1 MEIREFAE
9 RVLFSDNLQEK
20 LASAAVLTDETPG
33 ESVSAPESPVRPSML
48 QIKKGGEMAH
58 FPRIHELE
66 KDEPRARLLHF
77 FANHELL
84 ATELMALVLLRFPE
98 APKAFRRGVAKTL
111 MEEQIHTQLY
121 LDRMRE
127 LGYEF
132 GSHPVTGFFWET
144 LKDMKSPLDYVTGL
158 PLTFEQA
165 NLDFSRHF
173 GSVFEKIGDEKC
185 KALMDRIYRDE
196 IRHVAYGLKWF
207 RTWKNPD
214 VSDWEAYKE
223 HLRLPLSPRRAKGT
237 PYNIEG
243 RQRSGFDGDF
253 IQSLAVY
260 SKSKG
265 RCPGIFYF
273 NPTAEWEMARGS
285 RFTPTKH
292 QKEFQRDLE
301 TLPQFFGGEDDVVLV
316 SSTPRMDWLLEL
328 NQAGIPIPEYEVLSS
343 GKIAASSDLL
353 ERKLGTLRPW
363 AWSPSSCEVYRP
375 LTAGANPTQSQ
386 FLSTVFDPGCK
397 KLDAIHAKETGCH
410 LLREVLDAEHGLEWL
425 CPNEDVGVVVS
436 DVERAIE
443 AIESWRS
450 RGKQRFV
457 AKANYGAAGNRM
469 VRLWEPEITDAQMR
483 WMEKVVKQGESLV
496 IEPWHERVLDFSAQ
510 YEMDKEGI
518 RFSGFVRMLND
529 HRGQFFASTVAAHLT
544 SGLGSELP
552 RFLHGKEGNRHKRL
566 FEQIGGRLQ
575 EKCQNVGYLGPLG
588 VDAYVYR
595 DQAEQWRL
603 KPVVEVNPRFTMGR
617 LALSLRRYAAPG
629 RVVTLVLLSSVQLRQ
644 IKLDSFGEIP
654 SFLRDRFPIR
664 MAGVGLKR
672 ISEGAVCLND
682 PLTASQ
688 CVAVLFVGQDAFD
701 WVESVTKV

>member
-1 MEIREFAE
+1 MEIRDLAE
-9 RVLFSDNLQEK
+9 RVLFGDNLQDK
-20 LASAAVLTDETPG
+20 LAPASVLTDETPG
-33 ESVSAPESPVRPSML
+33 ASISVPESPVRPSML

-66 KDEPRARLLHF
+66 QNEPRARLLHF

-111 MEEQIHTQLY
+111 MEEQVHTQLY
-121 LDRMRE
+121 LDRMGD
-127 LGYEF
+127 LGFEF
-132 GSHPVTGFFWET
+132 GSYPVTGFFWET

-165 NLDFSRHF
+165 NLDFARHF
-173 GSVFEKIGDEKC
+173 GGVFEQIGDEKC

-207 RTWKNPD
+207 RTWKNPE

-223 HLRLPLSPRRAKGT
+223 HLRLPLSPRRAKGS

-265 RCPGIFYF
+265 RCPNIFYF
-273 NPTAEWEMARGS
+273 NPTAEWEMARGNS
-285 RFTPTKH
+285 FTPTRH
-292 QKEFQRDLE
+292 QKELQRDLE
-301 TLPQFFGGEDDVVLV
+301 NLPQFFGGEDDVVLV
-316 SSTPRMDWLLEL
+316 STAPKTDWLVEL
-328 NQAGIPIPEYEVLSS
+328 NQAGIPIPEYEVLSD
-343 GKIAASSDLL
+343 GKIAATSELL
-353 ERKLGTLRPW
+353 DRKLGRLRPW
-363 AWSPSSCEVYRP
+363 AWSLSSCDIFRP
-375 LTAGANPTQSQ
+375 LVAGASSSQSH
-386 FLSTVFDPGCK
+386 FLSNIFNKEDDQLNAMYSKESGCQ
-397 KLDAIHAKETGCH
+397 
-410 LLREVLDAEHGLEWL
+410 LLQEVLADGQDSEWL
-425 CPNEDVGVVVS
+425 CSKEDVGVVVT
-436 DVERAIE
+436 DAGAAIE

-450 RGKQRFV
+450 RGRQRFV

-469 VRLWEPEITDAQMR
+469 MRLWEPEITDAQMR
-483 WMEKVVKQGESLV
+483 WMEKVVKQKEALV
-496 IEPWHERVLDFSAQ
+496 VEPWHERILDFSAH
-510 YEMDKEGI
+510 YEMDKEGV

-544 SGLGSELP
+544 SGLGSDLP

-566 FEQIGGRLQ
+566 YEQIGCRLQ
-575 EKCQNVGYLGPLG
+575 EKCQRVGYLGPLG

-595 DQAEQWRL
+595 DHAEQWRL

-644 IKLDSFGEIP
+644 LNLGSFSEIP
-654 SFLRDRFPIR
+654 SFLHHRFPIQ
-664 MAGVGLKR
+664 MSGVGLKR
-672 ISEGAVCLND
+672 ISEGALCLND
-682 PLTASQ
+682 HSSATQ
-688 CVAVLFVGQDAFD
+688 CVAVFFVGQDAFD
-701 WVESVTKV
+701 WVESVITI